1 MSQQFPG
8 FPRPRANHFPM
19 PDIWI
24 DICAYI
30 DNLAELKV
38 VQYVLRHTWAA
49 YEYDVV
55 RRITVNEFMYGI
67 VDEYTGERIDSGTGL
82 SEQSVRNGLKKALAH
97 GLLVCEED
105 HADRSDIKKFYRL
118 HLYGEVQTLDLKR
131 LDPQSLDLKNRV
143 QTLDLKRLDP
153 QSLDPTISSYDT
165 GGEVQTL
172 DRTRKENSVTRKK
185 NSSSRIPIWIKSFA
199 DDFSRDF
206 HDEAHIGPNIKQMHN
221 LYRQSGLDEETFMAI
236 LYEAREITKRA
247 AIRKKTPTG
256 YPNRMPYFF
265 RCLRRLIEEGQQPAM
280 HG

>member
-1 MSQQFPG
+1 MSQRFPG

-30 DNLAELKV
+30 DNMAELKV

-55 RRITVNEFMYGI
+55 RRITVKEFMFGI
-67 VDEYTGERIDSGTGL
+67 VDAYTGERIDSGTGL
-82 SEQSVRNGLKKALAH
+82 SEQSVRNGLKKALEH

-118 HLYGEVQTLDLKR
+118 HLYGEVQTLDLKP
-131 LDPQSLDLKNRV
+131 LDP
-143 QTLDLKRLDP
+143 QTLDLQRLDP
-153 QSLDPTISSYDT
+153 SASSYQG

-172 DRTRKENSVTRKK
+172 DRTRKENSVIRKK
-185 NSSSRIPIWIKSFA
+185 NSSTRIPIWIKSFA

-206 HDEAHIGPNIKQMHN
+206 HDDAHIGPNIKQMHN
-221 LYRQSGLDEETFMAI
+221 LYCQSGLDEESFIAL